1 MGGYI
6 YNEKAGK
13 MEIVPNAADAQ
24 INLKRGVVV
33 TTTKAVAPVSYTT
46 IFGPDSYHE
55 SDYALYY
62 NNIKDNV
69 AKRVA
74 AYQSKAK

>member
-1 MGGYI
+1 M
-6 YNEKAGK
+6 
-13 MEIVPNAADAQ
+13 
-24 INLKRGVVV
+24 NLKRGVVI

-46 IFGPDSYHE
+46 IFGPASYHE

-74 AYQSKAK
+74 AYQRNAK